1 MTYGSKIALVVFLL
15 SFFLITG
22 CTSRNWY
29 YELYDDYKIQ
39 SSYNNKV
46 ILTKNNEK
54 ININDLDYT
63 IISFKYNSDVVCL
76 KLDNGKY
83 YMIYYVDTSIY
94 GPFNSLDNL
103 NTSTDS
109 LSMTFSSDFTSIKE
123 LKGKIYE
130 K

>member
-63 IISFKYNSDVVCL
+63 ITSFKYNSDVVCL

-94 GPFNSLDNL
+94 GPFYSLDFL
-103 NTSTDS
+103 NTSTNS
-109 LSMTFSSDFTSIKE
+109 LSMSFSCDFTSIKE
-123 LKGKIYE
+123 LEGKIYE